1 MRAASNIIG
10 MALAITVTLG
20 LAGSVAYFLTQQT
33 NVLTTQEGIGL
44 TGPRLLK
51 TDAADVLSLSI
62 KNTGTSP
69 LANPEITLTG
79 ACEAGSS
86 PTDAKI
92 TTTTTTIKP
101 GSTYGVSEQIKAGN
115 CEGTSPSVNIAAG
128 TSYVLSVKAT
138 ASGTDSTI
146 KETVTVTSRY

>member
-69 LANPEITLTG
+69 LTDPEITLTG
-79 ACEAGSS
+79 ACKTGSTLS
-86 PTDAKI
+86 DAKI
-92 TTTTTTIKP
+92 TIASTTIKP
-101 GSTYGVSEQIKAGN
+101 GSTHGVSEQIKSATH
-115 CEGTSPSVNIAAG
+115 CTSSSVDIAAG